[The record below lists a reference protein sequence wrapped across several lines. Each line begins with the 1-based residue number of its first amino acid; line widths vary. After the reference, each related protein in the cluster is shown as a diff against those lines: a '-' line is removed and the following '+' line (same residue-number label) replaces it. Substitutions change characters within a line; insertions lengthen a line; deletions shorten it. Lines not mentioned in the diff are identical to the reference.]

1 MSIHRE
7 GEENSIYR
15 IQVLDRAFQ
24 ILGRVADE
32 DAGVTLPEIARRLQ
46 LHKSTAHRLLMALE
60 AARFIEKN
68 PATARYRLGSRV
80 IELGLSAV
88 SRLDVYQIA
97 GPHLRRLAE
106 QTGETGHLAVLRDGE
121 VVSVLNVE
129 SRQTVRTPSAVGARS
144 PVHCTAHGKAALAF
158 SPPDQLAA
166 FLRNRS
172 LKAYTPN
179 TLTTATKLRAELE
192 KIRQRGYSIDDE
204 EWESGLRCIGAPV
217 RDSSASVIAAV
228 SISGPVFR
236 IRNDRVPPLGAIVVE
251 TATRI
256 SSALGY
262 RATPESRAAPAPRLF
277 GDATDRSRAISYG
290 AGRRRPRSAPRGSS

>member
-1 MSIHRE
+1 MPIQRH
-7 GEENSIYR
+7 GEEGSIYR

-24 ILGRVADE
+24 ILGKIADE
-32 DAGVTLPEIARRLQ
+32 DAGVSLPEIAQGLQ

-68 PATARYRLGSRV
+68 PVSGRYRLGSRV
-80 IELGLSAV
+80 MELGLSAV

-97 GPHLRRLAE
+97 GPHLRWLAE

-158 SPPDQLAA
+158 APPDQLAA

-172 LKAYTPN
+172 FKAYTPK
-179 TLTTATKLRAELE
+179 TLITAARLRAEFE
-192 KIRQRGYSIDDE
+192 KIRLQGFALDDE
-204 EWESGLRCIGAPV
+204 EWETGLRCIGAPV

-236 IRNDRVPPLGAIVVE
+236 IRTDRVQPLADSVLE
-251 TATRI
+251 TASRI
-256 SSALGY
+256 SFALGY
-262 RATPESRAAPAPRLF
+262 RPKPEPVAAPRAR
-277 GDATDRSRAISYG
+277 RS
-290 AGRRRPRSAPRGSS
+290 

>member
-1 MSIHRE
+1 MPIQRDGDES
-7 GEENSIYR
+7 SIYR

-24 ILGRVADE
+24 ILGKIADE
-32 DAGVTLPEIARRLQ
+32 EAGVSLPEIARGLQ

-68 PATARYRLGSRV
+68 PVTGRYRLGSRV
-80 IELGLSAV
+80 MELGLSAV

-97 GPHLRRLAE
+97 GPHLRWLAE

-158 SPPDQLAA
+158 APADQLAA

-172 LKAYTPN
+172 FKAYTPR
-179 TLTTATKLRAELE
+179 TLTTVARLRAELE
-192 KIRQRGYSIDDE
+192 KVRQHGYALDDE
-204 EWESGLRCIGAPV
+204 EWETGLRCIGAPV
-217 RDSSASVIAAV
+217 RDSSASIIAAV
-228 SISGPVFR
+228 SLSGPVFR
-236 IRNDRVPPLGAIVVE
+236 IRHERIQSLAEAVME
-251 TATRI
+251 TASRI
-256 SSALGY
+256 SFALGY
-262 RATPESRAAPAPRLF
+262 RAKPDTVRAPK
-277 GDATDRSRAISYG
+277 TSRSR
-290 AGRRRPRSAPRGSS
+290 P

>member
-1 MSIHRE
+1 MISSMPVPRDA
-7 GEENSIYR
+7 IYR

-24 ILGRVADE
+24 ILGKIADE
-32 DAGVTLPEIARRLQ
+32 DAGASLPEIAQGLQ

-60 AARFIEKN
+60 AARFIEKS
-68 PATARYRLGSRV
+68 PVSGRYRLGSRV
-80 IELGLSAV
+80 MELGLSAV
-88 SRLDVYQIA
+88 SRLDVYQLA

-158 SPPDQLAA
+158 APLDQLAA

-172 LKAYTPN
+172 FKAYTPK
-179 TLTTATKLRAELE
+179 TLTTAARLRAELG
-192 KIRQRGYSIDDE
+192 KVRQRGYALDDE
-204 EWESGLRCIGAPV
+204 EWETGLRCIGAPV
-217 RDSSASVIAAV
+217 RDSSGSVIAAV

-236 IRNDRVPPLGAIVVE
+236 IRTETIQTLADIVVE
-251 TATRI
+251 TASRI
-256 SSALGY
+256 SFALGY
-262 RATPESRAAPAPRLF
+262 RAKPEPALAPKVR
-277 GDATDRSRAISYG
+277 RS
-290 AGRRRPRSAPRGSS
+290 